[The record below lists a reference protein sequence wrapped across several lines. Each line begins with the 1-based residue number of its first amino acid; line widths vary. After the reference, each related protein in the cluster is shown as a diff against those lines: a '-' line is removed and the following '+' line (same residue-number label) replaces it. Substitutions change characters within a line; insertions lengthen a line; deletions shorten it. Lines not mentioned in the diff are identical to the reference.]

1 MVMDPDGPICSCGNH
16 GCLEAF
22 SSEKAIVA
30 RCRELLERGRMT
42 GLRYICADPTAPTIA
57 EILQAQEEGDIYVSQ
72 ILDTAIYYLGV
83 AIANIYNFIS
93 PHRMVIECS
102 LFQSEKNRKQLLDV
116 IHQNLYTAT
125 ITDVHFTFMPPDE
138 FSGAMGAAAVA
149 IQNDLM
155 TYIE

>member
-1 MVMDPDGPICSCGNH
+1 
-16 GCLEAF
+16 
-22 SSEKAIVA
+22 
-30 RCRELLERGRMT
+30 MT
-42 GLRYICADPTAPTIA
+42 GLRYICADPTAPTMA
-57 EILQAQEEGDIYVSQ
+57 EILQVQEEGDIYVSQ
-72 ILDTAIYYLGV
+72 ILDTSIYYLGV

-149 IQNDLM
+149 IQNDLT